1 MRNITIFF
9 SKSKLQLLISTIG
22 IISLL
27 AFSSVII
34 FEALK
39 TTVVVNDNGE
49 EQTVQTHAKTVG
61 EVLDETE
68 ITVNAHDELSHDLNT
83 DVESGMSINYKTAN
97 EVTVNVN
104 GEKDTY
110 YTTLDTVE
118 DFLLDHNL
126 NFTQHDE
133 LSHKLTEPI
142 EEGMQLDVAKAFQV
156 TLVLGGKK
164 EKFWTT
170 GGTVKQFLKD
180 NQVKY
185 TKNSDDQLNLKLND
199 KLDKNTKIKIVR
211 VDVEEKKVKESVPFE
226 TEERE
231 DSTLVKGQ
239 EEVISEG
246 EEGFAVK
253 TIKVTSE
260 DGKESSE
267 ELINTD
273 IQKEHQNKVVAIGTK
288 EASKSSGNLQTLSSK
303 KETNESSKSE
313 TNKPTVNK
321 TKSSNTKK
329 NDSKSSNSKPTASKD
344 ESSSQDSETLTMNAS
359 AYTASCSGCSGH
371 TATGIDLN
379 ANPNMKVI
387 AVDPSVIPIGSKVWV
402 EGYGEA
408 VAGDTGGAIK
418 GDRIDLHFPN
428 KKSALAFGQRTVT
441 VKILK

>member
-1 MRNITIFF
+1 MRNISTFF

-22 IISLL
+22 IVALL
-27 AFSSVII
+27 AFSSVIV

-61 EVLDETE
+61 EVLDQTD
-68 ITVNAHDELSHDLNT
+68 ITVNAHDELSHDLNA
-83 DVESGMSINYKTAN
+83 DVESGMTINYKTAN
-97 EVTVNVN
+97 EVTVNID
-104 GEKDTY
+104 GKKDTY

-126 NFTQHDE
+126 NFTEHDE
-133 LSHKLTEPI
+133 LSHELTEPI
-142 EEGMQLDVAKAFQV
+142 KEGMQLDVAKAFQV
-156 TLVLGGKK
+156 TLVNGGKK
-164 EKFWTT
+164 EKLWTT

-185 TKNSDDQLNLKLND
+185 TKKSHDKLNLKLND

-211 VDVEEKKVKESVPFE
+211 VDLEEKEVEEVVPFE
-226 TEERE
+226 TEKRE
-231 DSTLVKGQ
+231 DNTLAKG
-239 EEVISEG
+239 EEKVISEG
-246 EEGFAVK
+246 VEGLAVK
-253 TIKVTSE
+253 TYKVTNE
-260 DGKESSE
+260 DGKKASE
-267 ELINTD
+267 KLVGTD
-273 IQKEHQNKVVAIGTK
+273 VQKKHKNKVVAIGTK

-303 KETNESSKSE
+303 KENKQSSKSE
-313 TNKPTVNK
+313 
-321 TKSSNTKK
+321 SSS
-329 NDSKSSNSKPTASKD
+329 SKSSSSTSG
-344 ESSSQDSETLTMNAS
+344 SSSKTLTMSAS
-359 AYTASCSGCSGH
+359 AYTASCSGCSGY
-371 TATGIDLN
+371 TATGINLN

-387 AVDPSVIPIGSKVWV
+387 AVDPSVIPLGSKVWV

-418 GDRIDLHFPN
+418 GNRIDLHFPN